1 MKIHKKATASAAA
14 VLGLAL
20 VLSACSSTG
29 GANATQT
36 SAASNAASSG
46 AAGSATVAGAG
57 GAAAA
62 TTGKAY
68 TFAMVTH
75 ETPGDTFWD
84 KIRAGAEAAA
94 KKDNV
99 TLKYSN
105 DPDATKQAALIQNA
119 VDSKVD
125 GIATTM
131 ATPNALKTAVA
142 NATAAKIPLV
152 AFNSGIDQYQS
163 LGALMYFGSDE
174 TLAGNTV
181 GKRITAEGGK
191 HPLCVIQA
199 EGSVALEARCAGVKA
214 QAPGTVNLQVN
225 GADDNSVKTTIQ
237 AKLAQDPSIDYIVTL
252 GAPIAL
258 DAITSI
264 TAASSKAK
272 LVTFDLNAAAA
283 KDIQSGAI
291 DFSVDQ
297 QPYLQGYLAIDS
309 LWLNLTN
316 GNDIGGGKAVLTGPS
331 IVDSNNIAKILPFAL
346 TNTR

>member
-1 MKIHKKATASAAA
+1 MRIRKKATASVA
-14 VLGLAL
+14 VVVGMALTLG
-20 VLSACSSTG
+20 ACSSTG
-29 GANATQT
+29 GAKATQT
-36 SAASNAASSG
+36 SSSSDS
-46 AAGSATVAGAG
+46 GSSSADT
-57 GAAAA
+57 GAAAGGTVA
-62 TTGKAY
+62 TTSNY
-68 TFAMVTH
+68 TIAMVTH

-94 KKDNV
+94 KKDNI

-131 ATPNALKTAVA
+131 ATPNALKSAVA

-174 TLAGNTV
+174 NLAGNTV

-191 HPLCVIQA
+191 HPLCVIQQA
-199 EGSVALEARCAGVKA
+199 GSVALEARCAGVKA

-225 GADDNSVKTTIQ
+225 GADDNSVKTTLQ

-252 GAPIAL
+252 GAPVAL
-258 DAITSI
+258 DAISSV

-272 LVTFDLNAAAA
+272 VVTFDLNAAAA
-283 KDIQSGAI
+283 KDIQSGALE
-291 DFSVDQ
+291 FSVDQ
-297 QPYLQGYLAIDS
+297 QPYLQGYLAVDS
-309 LWLNLTN
+309 LWLYLSN

-331 IVDSNNIAKILPFAL
+331 IVDKNNIAKILPFAEK
-346 TNTR
+346 NTR

>member
-1 MKIHKKATASAAA
+1 MRIRKKATASVA
-14 VLGLAL
+14 VVVGMALTLG
-20 VLSACSSTG
+20 ACSSTG
-29 GANATQT
+29 GAKATETSSSDSAT
-36 SAASNAASSG
+36 SAD
-46 AAGSATVAGAG
+46 T
-57 GAAAA
+57 AAAA
-62 TTGKAY
+62 GGTVATTTNY
-68 TFAMVTH
+68 TIAMVTH

-94 KKDNV
+94 KKDNI

-131 ATPNALKTAVA
+131 ATPNALKGAVA

-152 AFNSGIDQYQS
+152 AFNSGIDQYAS

-199 EGSVALEARCAGVKA
+199 QGSVALEARCAGVKA
-214 QAPGTVNLQVN
+214 QAPGTENLQVN

-252 GAPIAL
+252 GAPVAL
-258 DAITSI
+258 DAISSVS
-264 TAASSKAK
+264 AASSKAK
-272 LVTFDLNAAAA
+272 VVTFDLNSAAA
-283 KDIQSGAI
+283 KDIQSGTLE
-291 DFSVDQ
+291 FSVDQ
-297 QPYLQGYLAIDS
+297 QPYLQGYLAVDS
-309 LWLNLTN
+309 LWLYLTN

-331 IVDSNNIAKILPFAL
+331 IVDSNNIAKIAPFAAK
-346 TNTR
+346 NTR